1 MSLSIRL
8 KMVADMVRRGS
19 AVADIG
25 TDHGYLPAYLV
36 KSGRCPSAVASD
48 LRKSPLEN
56 AAETIRIYGVET
68 QVSVRLSDG
77 LDSILPDEADDII
90 LAGMGGTL
98 IAQLLSR
105 AEWLKDKNKRII
117 VQPMTH
123 SENVREFFCNNGFE
137 IFQENACRDDGRDY
151 ICMCAQYT
159 GEISDKGGLYFY
171 IGSHPKENNE
181 PSLRYVKKQIGRV
194 NKRFLALTQAGINRQ
209 EAAELQKIL
218 DEAKE
223 KGLWQQ

>member
-8 KMVADMVRRGS
+8 KMAADMVRRGS
-19 AVADIG
+19 KVADIG

-98 IAQLLSR
+98 IAQRPFRSPHHTISDVALIGGG
-105 AEWLKDKNKRII
+105 NTI
-117 VQPMTH
+117 QP
-123 SENVREFFCNNGFE
+123 
-137 IFQENACRDDGRDY
+137 
-151 ICMCAQYT
+151 
-159 GEISDKGGLYFY
+159 GEISLAHNGVLFLDELPEFSRESLEVLRQPLEDGC
-171 IGSHPKENNE
+171 ITVSRAAGSATY
-181 PSLRYVKKQIGRV
+181 PSRFQLVAAMNIVPRCLIQCNFWVQIGEY
-194 NKRFLALTQAGINRQ
+194 A
-209 EAAELQKIL
+209 
-218 DEAKE
+218 
-223 KGLWQQ
+223 

>member
-19 AVADIG
+19 KVADIG

-123 SENVREFFCNNGFE
+123 SENVREFFCKNGFE
-137 IFQENACRDDGRDY
+137 ILNEDACRDDGRDY
-151 ICMCAQYT
+151 ICMCAKYT

-171 IGSHPKENNE
+171 TGSHPIDGNE

-194 NKRFLALTQAGINRQ
+194 NKRVLALKQAEIKQ
-209 EAAELQKIL
+209 EEAAELQKIL